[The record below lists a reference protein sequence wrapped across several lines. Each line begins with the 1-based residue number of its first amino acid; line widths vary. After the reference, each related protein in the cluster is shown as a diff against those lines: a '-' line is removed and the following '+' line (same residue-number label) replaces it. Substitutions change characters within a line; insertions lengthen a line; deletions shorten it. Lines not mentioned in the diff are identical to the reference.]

1 LESGSLRKQEDGP
14 MPWKESTSMSQRHE
28 FVMLANAADTNV
40 SSLCARFGISRK
52 TGYKWRSRFQAGN
65 IQDLADQSRRP
76 HHSPWRTAANIEAH
90 VLALRDEHPA
100 WGGRK
105 LRARLLALGYAN
117 VPAASTI
124 TGILHRHQRITS
136 EESVRHQ
143 SFQRFEHPE
152 PNDLWQMD
160 FKGDFATAAG
170 RCHPLTVLDDHSRFA
185 LELRACANERTE
197 TVQNALTTVFRRYG
211 LPWRMTMDNGFPWG
225 VYLGGRCRWTRF
237 TVWLLR
243 LGVRVSHSRP
253 FHPQTQGKDE
263 RFHRT
268 LKVELLRDYA
278 WRDLH
283 QCQLRFE
290 QWRDQYNCQR
300 PHEALQMQVP
310 AARYRMSVRPFPEH
324 LPAVEY
330 PSDSIV
336 RRVQKN
342 GLIYW
347 RHQGYFVGEAFH
359 GLDVALRPTTKDG
372 SYEVFFCQQH
382 VATLDLKQPSV
393 RR

>member
-1 LESGSLRKQEDGP
+1 
-14 MPWKESTSMSQRHE
+14 MPWKESTPMSQRKE
-28 FVMLANAADTNV
+28 FVMLATVVDTNV
-40 SSLCARFGISRK
+40 SQLCNRFGISRK
-52 TGYKWRSRFQAGN
+52 TGYKWRSRFQTGEVQA
-65 IQDLADQSRRP
+65 LADRSRRP
-76 HHSPWRTAANIEAH
+76 HHSPQRSAANIEEQ

-105 LRARLLALGYAN
+105 LRARLLALGHAK

-124 TGILHRHQRITS
+124 TAILQRHQRITPAAAQQ
-136 EESVRHQ
+136 HQ
-143 SFQRFEHPE
+143 RFQRFEHPE

-185 LELRACANERTE
+185 LVLRACANQRTE
-197 TVQNALTTVFRRYG
+197 TVQHALTTVFRRYG
-211 LPWRMTMDNGFPWG
+211 LPWRMTMDNGLPWG

-243 LGVRVSHSRP
+243 LGIKVSHSRP

-278 WRDLH
+278 WRDLDE
-283 QCQLRFE
+283 CQQRFE
-290 QWRDQYNCQR
+290 QWREQYNCQR
-300 PHEALQMQVP
+300 PHEALQLQVP
-310 AARYRMSVRPFPEH
+310 AARYRLSVRPFPEQ
-324 LPAVEY
+324 LPALEY
-330 PSDSIV
+330 PSDAIV

-347 RHQGYFVGEAFH
+347 HHQGYFVGEAFQ
-359 GLDVALRPTTKDG
+359 GLDVALRPTNKDG
-372 SYEVFFCQQH
+372 WYEVYFCQQQ
-382 VATLDLKQPSV
+382 VATLDLTQPSK
-393 RR
+393 RP

>member
-1 LESGSLRKQEDGP
+1 
-14 MPWKESTSMSQRHE
+14 
-28 FVMLANAADTNV
+28 MLASARDANV
-40 SSLCARFGISRK
+40 SELCARFGISRK
-52 TGYKWRSRFQAGN
+52 TGYKWRSRFQVGN
-65 IQDLADQSRRP
+65 AQALADQSRRP
-76 HHSPWRTAANIEAH
+76 HHSPRRTVAEIEDQ
-90 VLALRDEHPA
+90 VLMLRRQHPA

-105 LRARLLALGYAN
+105 LRARLLALGYLQ

-124 TGILHRHQRITS
+124 TAILHRHQQIAS
-136 EESVRHQ
+136 EEFVRHQ
-143 SFQRFEHPE
+143 SYKRFEHAA

-185 LELRACANERTE
+185 LELRACANETTE
-197 TVQNALTTVFRRYG
+197 SVQNALTTVFRRYG

-278 WRDLH
+278 WRDLDE
-283 QCQLRFE
+283 CQQRFDY
-290 QWRDQYNCQR
+290 WRDQYNCER
-300 PHEALQMQVP
+300 PHEALRMQVP
-310 AARYRMSVRPFPEH
+310 AARYRVSVRPFPEH
-324 LPAVEY
+324 LPALEY

-342 GLIYW
+342 GVVYW
-347 RHQGYFVGEAFH
+347 HHKGYFVGEAFY
-359 GLDVALRPTTKDG
+359 GLDVALRPTTTDG
-372 SYEVFFCQQH
+372 HYDIYFCDQR
-382 VATLDLKQPSV
+382 VATLDLNHSPVQS
-393 RR
+393 

>member
-1 LESGSLRKQEDGP
+1 
-14 MPWKESTSMSQRHE
+14 MPWKESTCMSQRQE

-52 TGYKWRSRFQAGN
+52 TGYKWRSRFQVGN

-76 HHSPWRTAANIEAH
+76 HHSPRRTAANIEEQ

-105 LRARLLALGYAN
+105 LRARLLALGYSN

-124 TGILHRHQRITS
+124 TAILQRHQRIAAA
-136 EESVRHQ
+136 ESVRHQ
-143 SFQRFEHPE
+143 SFHRFEHPE

-160 FKGDFATAAG
+160 FKGHFTTAAG

-185 LELRACANERTE
+185 LELRACADERTP
-197 TVQNALTTVFRRYG
+197 TVQNALTGVFRRYG

-283 QCQLRFE
+283 ECQKRFE
-290 QWRDQYNCQR
+290 HWRDQYNCQR

-310 AARYRMSVRPFPEH
+310 ATRYRMSVRPFPEH

-330 PSDSIV
+330 PADSII

-342 GLIYW
+342 GQIFW
-347 RHQGYFVGEAFH
+347 HHKGYFVGEAFQ
-359 GLDVALRPTTKDG
+359 GLDVALRPTTTDG
-372 SYEVFFCQQH
+372 SYEVYFWHQQ
-382 VATLDLKQPSV
+382 VAKLDLKEPPLQS
-393 RR
+393 

>member
-1 LESGSLRKQEDGP
+1 
-14 MPWKESTSMSQRHE
+14 MPWKENTLMSQRQE
-28 FVMLANAADTNV
+28 FVMLATVADTNV
-40 SSLCARFGISRK
+40 SELCARFGISRK
-52 TGYKWRSRFQAGN
+52 TGYKWRSRFQTGKV
-65 IQDLADQSRRP
+65 QGLADLSRRP
-76 HHSPWRTAANIEAH
+76 HHSPRRTATNVEDQ

-105 LRARLLALGYAN
+105 LRARLLALGYSN

-124 TGILHRHQRITS
+124 TAILHRYQRIAP
-136 EESVRHQ
+136 EESLRHQ
-143 SFQRFEHPE
+143 SYQRFEHPE

-185 LELRACANERTE
+185 LELRACANEQTP
-197 TVQNALTTVFRRYG
+197 TVQHALTATFRRYG

-225 VYLGGRCRWTRF
+225 VYLGGRCRWTKL

-268 LKVELLRDYA
+268 LKIELLRNYA
-278 WRDLH
+278 WRDLS
-283 QCQLRFE
+283 QCQKRFDH
-290 QWRDQYNCQR
+290 WRDQYNCER

-310 AARYRMSVRPFPEH
+310 AMRYRVSVRPFPEQ

-330 PSDSIV
+330 PADSVV
-336 RRVQKN
+336 RRVQQN
-342 GLIYW
+342 GVIYW
-347 RHQGYFVGEAFH
+347 RNRSFFVGEAFYRF
-359 GLDVALRPTTKDG
+359 DVALRPTATDG
-372 SYEVFFCQQH
+372 SYAVYFCQQQ
-382 VATLDLKQPSV
+382 VATVDLRDPKAQL
-393 RR
+393 

>member
-1 LESGSLRKQEDGP
+1 
-14 MPWKESTSMSQRHE
+14 MPWKESTCMSQRRE
-28 FVMLANAADTNV
+28 FVLLANFPEVNL
-40 SSLCARFGISRK
+40 SQLCGRFGISRK
-52 TGYKWRSRFQAGN
+52 TGYKWRARFQAN
-65 IQDLADQSRRP
+65 DTRALADQSRRP
-76 HHSPWRTAANIEAH
+76 QHSPRRTLPSVEEP
-90 VLALRDEHPA
+90 VLALRAEHPA

-105 LRARLLALGYAN
+105 LRARLVALGYSG

-124 TGILHRHQRITS
+124 TAILQRHQLIAP
-136 EESVRHQ
+136 EESLHHQ
-143 SFQRFEHPE
+143 SFRRFEHPE

-160 FKGDFATAAG
+160 FKGYFATAAG

-185 LELRACANERTE
+185 LELRACADERAE

-211 LPWRMTMDNGFPWG
+211 LPWRMTMDNGGPWG
-225 VYLGGRCRWTRF
+225 VYLDGRCRWTRL

-253 FHPQTQGKDE
+253 YHPQTQGKDE

-283 QCQLRFE
+283 ECQDRFVH
-290 QWRDQYNCQR
+290 WRDQYNCQR

-310 AARYRMSVRPFPEH
+310 AARYRVSARPFPEC
-324 LPAVEY
+324 LPSIQY
-330 PSDSIV
+330 PADSIV

-342 GLIYW
+342 GVIYL
-347 RHQGYFVGEAFH
+347 HQRILFVGEAFH
-359 GLDVALRPTTKDG
+359 GLDVALRPTTTDG
-372 SYEVFFCQQH
+372 LYEVYFCHQQ
-382 VATLDLKQPSV
+382 VATLDLTEPPVES
-393 RR
+393 

>member
-1 LESGSLRKQEDGP
+1 
-14 MPWKESTSMSQRHE
+14 MPWKESTCMSQRQE

-52 TGYKWRSRFQAGN
+52 TGYKWRSRFQVGN
-65 IQDLADQSRRP
+65 IQALADQSRCP
-76 HHSPWRTAANIEAH
+76 HHSPRRTAASIEEH

-105 LRARLLALGYAN
+105 LRARLLALGYSN

-124 TGILHRHQRITS
+124 TAILHRHQRIAP
-136 EESVRHQ
+136 EESLRHQ

-160 FKGDFATAAG
+160 FKGYFATAAG

-185 LELRACANERTE
+185 LELRACADERTH
-197 TVQNALTTVFRRYG
+197 TVQNALTGVFRRYG

-283 QCQLRFE
+283 ECQKRFE
-290 QWRDQYNCQR
+290 YWRDQYNCQR

-310 AARYRMSVRPFPEH
+310 AARYRLSDRPFPEH

-330 PSDSIV
+330 PADSIV

-347 RHQGYFVGEAFH
+347 HHKGYFVGEAFQ
-359 GLDVALRPTTKDG
+359 GLDVALLPTTTDG
-372 SYEVFFCQQH
+372 SYEVYFWHQQ
-382 VATLDLKQPSV
+382 VAKLDLKEPPVQS
-393 RR
+393 

>member
-1 LESGSLRKQEDGP
+1 
-14 MPWKESTSMSQRHE
+14 MPWKESTCMTQRRE
-28 FVMLANAADTNV
+28 FVLLANVPEVNV
-40 SSLCARFGISRK
+40 SQLCNRFGISRK
-52 TGYKWRSRFQAGN
+52 TGYKWRSRFQTDDA
-65 IQDLADQSRRP
+65 QALADQSRRP
-76 HHSPWRTAANIEAH
+76 HRSPRRTLPSIEEQ
-90 VLALRDEHPA
+90 VLTLRTEHPA

-105 LRARLLALGYAN
+105 LRARLLALGHSS

-124 TGILHRHQRITS
+124 TAILHRHQQIAP
-136 EESVRHQ
+136 EESAQHQ
-143 SFQRFEHPE
+143 SFRRFEHPA

-160 FKGDFATAAG
+160 FKGYFATGAG

-185 LELRACANERTE
+185 LALRACADEGHQ

-211 LPWRMTMDNGFPWG
+211 LPWRMTMDNGHPWG
-225 VYLGGRCRWTRF
+225 VYIEGRCRWTRL

-268 LKVELLRDYA
+268 LKVELLRDHV

-283 QCQLRFE
+283 ECQARFTD
-290 QWRDQYNCQR
+290 WRDQYNCQR

-310 AARYRMSVRPFPEH
+310 AARYQVSIRPFPER
-324 LPAVEY
+324 LPIVEY
-330 PSDSIV
+330 PSDKLV

-347 RHQGYFVGEAFH
+347 HHKGYFVGEAFH
-359 GLDVALRPTTKDG
+359 GLDVALRPTNSDG
-372 SYEVFFCQQH
+372 SYEVYFCNQQI
-382 VATLDLKQPSV
+382 ATLDLKEPPVQS
-393 RR
+393 

>member
-1 LESGSLRKQEDGP
+1 
-14 MPWKESTSMSQRHE
+14 MPWKESTCMTQRRE
-28 FVMLANAADTNV
+28 FVLLANVPDVNLTQ
-40 SSLCARFGISRK
+40 LCNGFGISRK
-52 TGYKWRSRFQAGN
+52 TGYKWRSRFQVGDA
-65 IQDLADQSRRP
+65 QALADQSRRP
-76 HHSPWRTAANIEAH
+76 HRSPRRTLPRVEEQ
-90 VLALRDEHPA
+90 VLALRAEHPA

-105 LRARLLALGYAN
+105 LRARLLTLGYSN

-124 TGILHRHQRITS
+124 TAILHRYQQIAPEASQH
-136 EESVRHQ
+136 HQ
-143 SFQRFEHPE
+143 SFRRFEHPQ

-160 FKGDFATAAG
+160 FKGYFATAAG

-185 LELRACANERTE
+185 LELRACANESHE

-211 LPWRMTMDNGFPWG
+211 LPWCMTMDNGHPWG
-225 VYLGGRCRWTRF
+225 VYLEGRCRWTRF

-283 QCQLRFE
+283 QCQERFE
-290 QWRDQYNCQR
+290 HWRDQYNCQR

-310 AARYRMSVRPFPEH
+310 ASRYRVSIRPFPES
-324 LPAVEY
+324 LPSIEY
-330 PSDSIV
+330 PADLLV

-342 GLIYW
+342 GVIYL
-347 RHQGYFVGEAFH
+347 RPRIFFVGEAFQ
-359 GLDVALRPTTKDG
+359 GLDVALRPTTTDG
-372 SYEVFFCQQH
+372 FYEVYFCHQH
-382 VATLDLKQPSV
+382 VTTLDLRKPSV
-393 RR
+393 ES

>member
-1 LESGSLRKQEDGP
+1 
-14 MPWKESTSMSQRHE
+14 MPWKASTCMSRRQE
-28 FVMLANAADTNV
+28 FVMLANTADANV
-40 SSLCARFGISRK
+40 SQLCARFGISRK

-65 IQDLADQSRRP
+65 IQGLADQSRRP
-76 HHSPWRTAANIEAH
+76 HHSPRRTVPAIAEQ
-90 VLALRDEHPA
+90 VLTLRSEHPA

-105 LRARLLALGYAN
+105 LQARLLALGYTN

-124 TGILHRHQRITS
+124 TAILHRHQRIAP
-136 EESVRHQ
+136 EESRRHQ
-143 SFQRFEHPE
+143 SFQRLEHAE

-185 LELRACANERTE
+185 LELRACGDEKTE

-278 WRDLH
+278 WRDLSE
-283 QCQLRFE
+283 CQQHFE
-290 QWRDQYNCQR
+290 RWRDQYNCER

-310 AARYRMSVRPFPEH
+310 AARYCVSVRPFPER
-324 LPAVEY
+324 LPVVEY

-342 GLIYW
+342 GCIHW
-347 RHQGYFVGEAFH
+347 HHTSYFVSEAFY
-359 GLDVALRPTTKDG
+359 GLDVALRPTTTDG
-372 SYEVFFCQQH
+372 SYDVYFCQQR
-382 VATLDLKQPSV
+382 VATVDLHHPRAQL
-393 RR
+393 

>member
-1 LESGSLRKQEDGP
+1 
-14 MPWKESTSMSQRHE
+14 MPWKESTCMSQRRE
-28 FVMLANAADTNV
+28 FVMLATALDTNV
-40 SSLCARFGISRK
+40 SQLCARFGISRK
-52 TGYKWRSRFQAGN
+52 TGYKWMARFQPESESAASW
-65 IQDLADQSRRP
+65 ADQSRRP
-76 HHSPWRTAANIEAH
+76 HHSPRRTVAILEEQI
-90 VLALRDEHPA
+90 LTLRQAHPA

-105 LRARLLALGYAN
+105 LRSRLLALGYAN

-124 TGILHRHQRITS
+124 TAILHRHHLIDP
-136 EESVRHQ
+136 EESRRHQ
-143 SFQRFEHPE
+143 SFQRFEHPN

-160 FKGDFATAAG
+160 FKGHFPTAAG
-170 RCHPLTVLDDHSRFA
+170 RCHPLTVIDDHSRFA
-185 LELRACANERTE
+185 VELRACADERVE
-197 TVQNALTTVFRRYG
+197 TVQHALTTAFRRYG
-211 LPWRMTMDNGFPWG
+211 LPWRMTMDNGHPWG
-225 VYLGGRCRWTRF
+225 VYLEGRCRWTRF

-243 LGVRVSHSRP
+243 IGVRVSHSRP

-283 QCQLRFE
+283 ECQTRFE
-290 QWRDQYNCQR
+290 QWRHQYNCER

-310 AARYRMSVRPFPEH
+310 AARYRVSVRPFPER
-324 LPAVEY
+324 LPPIEY

-347 RHQGYFVGEAFH
+347 HHHGYFVGEAFH
-359 GLDVALRPTTKDG
+359 GLDVALRPTATNDHCQ
-372 SYEVFFCQQH
+372 VFFCQQQ
-382 VATLDLKQPSV
+382 VTTLDLKAPCV

>member
-1 LESGSLRKQEDGP
+1 
-14 MPWKESTSMSQRHE
+14 MPWKESTCMSQRQE
-28 FVMLANAADTNV
+28 FVMLANAADANV

-52 TGYKWRSRFQAGN
+52 TGYKWRSRFQVGN

-76 HHSPWRTAANIEAH
+76 HHSPRRTAANIEEQ

-105 LRARLLALGYAN
+105 LRARLLALGYSN

-124 TGILHRHQRITS
+124 TAILQRHQRIAA

-160 FKGDFATAAG
+160 FKGHFSTAAG

-185 LELRACANERTE
+185 LELRACADERTP
-197 TVQNALTTVFRRYG
+197 TVQNALTGVFRRYG

-283 QCQLRFE
+283 ECQKRFE
-290 QWRDQYNCQR
+290 HWRDQYNCQR

-310 AARYRMSVRPFPEH
+310 ATRYRMSVRPFPEH

-330 PSDSIV
+330 PADSII

-342 GLIYW
+342 GQIFW
-347 RHQGYFVGEAFH
+347 HHKGYFVGEAFQ
-359 GLDVALRPTTKDG
+359 GLDVALRPATTDG
-372 SYEVFFCQQH
+372 SYEVYFWHQQ
-382 VATLDLKQPSV
+382 VAKLDLKEPPL
-393 RR
+393 